1 MSVKIVISPN
11 EGMFLKDPQSSAL
24 GRKILQQSI
33 LLINE
38 IGFEAFNFKK
48 LAKRINSTESSVY
61 RYFENKHL
69 LLIYLVSWYWEWVSY
84 LITVNTLNIKD
95 PRQKLRIIINALV
108 SATFENPSVDY
119 INESILH
126 KVVIAEGVKT
136 YYTKKVEA
144 ENAKGFFRNYK
155 QLVTLISKVVTEINP
170 EFKYPNAYATN
181 LFEMSNNH
189 IFFAKHLPG
198 FTDIE
203 LKERKFDE
211 LEKMLNYFAD
221 KLLS

>member
-136 YYTKKVEA
+136 YYTKEVEA